1 VQFPRLEGNCKETT
15 MTVTHK
21 NDESPATLWNSTSGC
36 AWVEMQDLLDRVLQ
50 PFEDLLV
57 AEVAASSPKRVLDVG
72 CGTGGTTL
80 AFARLLGAQGRS
92 IGVDISEPMIA
103 AARSRAE
110 QEGSHASFI
119 CADAQTHSFE
129 RASFDMIVSRFG
141 VMFFEDSVQAFANL
155 RHAASDNAEL
165 RFIAWRSPEQ
175 NPFMTTAE
183 RAAAPLLPNLPVRV
197 PDEPG
202 QFAFADR
209 ARVSSILAQSG
220 WSDIELR
227 PVDVACTLPEKTLV
241 QYFTRLGLVG
251 RVLQEA
257 DDETRTQV
265 IKTVRA
271 AFDPFVHGTEVR
283 FTAASW
289 LVSARS

>member
-1 VQFPRLEGNCKETT
+1 
-15 MTVTHK
+15 MTVTHPT
-21 NDESPATLWNSTSGC
+21 DDSPAKLWNTTSGC
-36 AWVEMQDLLDRVLQ
+36 AWVDMQELLDQVLQ
-50 PFEDLLV
+50 PFEDLLI
-57 AEVAASSPKRVLDVG
+57 AEIAAGSPKRVLDVG

-80 AFARLLGAQGRS
+80 AFASLLQPQGRS
-92 IGVDISEPMIA
+92 VGVDISEPMIA

-110 QEGSHASFI
+110 RDGSAASFI
-119 CADAQTHSFE
+119 CADAQLHAFE

-155 RHAASDNAEL
+155 RHAATDNAEL
-165 RFIAWRSPEQ
+165 RFIAWRSPEE

-183 RAAAPLLPNLPVRV
+183 RAAAPLLPNLPARV

-209 ARVSSILAQSG
+209 DRVNSILTRSG
-220 WSDIELR
+220 WTNIDFR
-227 PVDVACTLPEKTLV
+227 PVDVTCTLPEKALV
-241 QYFTRLGLVG
+241 PYFTRLGPVG
-251 RVLQEA
+251 RLLQEQA
-257 DDETRTQV
+257 DDGTRARV

-289 LVSARS
+289 LVSARN